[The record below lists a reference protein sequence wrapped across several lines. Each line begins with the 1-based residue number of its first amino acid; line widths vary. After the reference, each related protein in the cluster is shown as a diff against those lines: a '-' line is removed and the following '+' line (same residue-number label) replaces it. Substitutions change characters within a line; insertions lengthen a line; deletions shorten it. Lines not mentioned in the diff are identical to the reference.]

1 LKRDFTVKK
10 IDVNKQT
17 RIRDINNAPPST
29 NLLSKV
35 VPINPIIMAIILK
48 ILSFI
53 DFYVLS

>member
-1 LKRDFTVKK
+1 TVKK

-17 RIRDINNAPPST
+17 RIRDINNAPPSI
-29 NLLSKV
+29 NLLNKV

-53 DFYVLS
+53 DFLMLS